1 MDMDKTERSS
11 DQVEDLN
18 ADKLSQ
24 HGGNL
29 IMPASL
35 AALSQEEYER
45 IGKKATLKM
54 DLVIMPIMVIMYI
67 RECNPRTPTS
77 FSQRTRL
84 TYLMIKVNYL
94 DRQNI
99 ASAKLADITT
109 DLNLSQVE
117 YQTTVSILFVGYSE
131 NFQSVQSQ
139 KHSSQTLT
147 NTIALQFSC
156 KFPQT

>member
-1 MDMDKTERSS
+1 MDMDKTEQSS
-11 DQVEDLN
+11 DQVEDVN

-29 IMPASL
+29 MMPASL

-45 IGKKATLKM
+45 TGKKATLKM

-67 RECNPRTPTS
+67 
-77 FSQRTRL
+77 L
-84 TYLMIKVNYL
+84 NYL

-99 ASAKLADITT
+99 ASAKLANITT

-117 YQTTVSILFVGYSE
+117 YQTTVSILFVGYSK
-131 NFQSVQSQ
+131 NQ
-139 KHSSQTLT
+139 
-147 NTIALQFSC
+147 
-156 KFPQT
+156 